1 MQRTWTTLT
10 SPALT
15 LWALTLMALGC
26 GGSQQTASVSEVQL
40 PAEPAVEEGAT
51 QRSAL
56 EALSGIRRDHP
67 DLSGWR
73 PTAVMR
79 LDDSIAVLDDS
90 HAFIWEED
98 AWRHVELPGPAPFG
112 VGSMGAPEVTAKGDG
127 HRVVFAGPSA
137 PDAQTIGLFQLTRAG
152 VESLGVLPEWVA
164 ACRSV
169 VASGSHVY
177 AVVSD
182 EPREREG
189 TVLHAE
195 AGAAPEDWQPLN
207 FVFRSNEPDR
217 QMFMSAEG
225 AILHQYSEACELLR
239 LPSEGPSF
247 EPRALHS
254 IQSERPCDVYM
265 AQGLTPSRM
274 VVTGTTITVFEEGA
288 RRELDWPADGAPF
301 DRPGQYDGYDQL
313 TPSERAARENDSMAR
328 TMSPGLVAL
337 RPLLYERLHPAGEPE
352 QQRGA
357 FRLPLSS
364 SFHRE
369 EGGTWVAL
377 PEEEGEPTAM
387 VAAMH
392 YGALTRPKWTT
403 PVNWGPYR
411 IAVATGRWASE
422 TPTATLGVWRAD
434 SPELITSAFPSLSRR

>member
-1 MQRTWTTLT
+1 MMQRTWTTYALPLTWVLT
-10 SPALT
+10 SV
-15 LWALTLMALGC
+15 MGC
-26 GGSQQTASVSEVQL
+26 GATPQAASVSEVQL
-40 PAEPAVEEGAT
+40 PEPVVEEAPM
-51 QRSAL
+51 QRAAL
-56 EALSGIRRDHP
+56 EALSDIRRQHP
-67 DLSGWR
+67 ELSGWR

-90 HAFIWEED
+90 HAFIWDED

-112 VGSMGAPEVTAKGDG
+112 VGSMGAPEETAKGDG

-137 PDAQTIGLFQLTRAG
+137 PGAQSIGIFQLTRVG
-152 VESLGVLPEWVA
+152 VESLGVLPEWAV

-182 EPREREG
+182 ELREREG

-217 QMFMSAEG
+217 HMFMSADG
-225 AILHQYSEACELLR
+225 AILHEYDEACELLR

-247 EPRALHS
+247 EPTPLLT
-254 IQSERPCDVYM
+254 IQSGRACHVHM
-265 AQGLTPSRM
+265 GQGLAPSRM
-274 VVTGTTITVFEEGA
+274 VVTGTSITVFEDGTQ
-288 RRELDWPADGAPF
+288 RELDWPANGAPF
-301 DRPGQYDGYDQL
+301 DRPGQYEGYDEL

-337 RPLLYERLHPAGEPE
+337 RPLLFERLHPAGEPE
-352 QQRGA
+352 SERGA
-357 FRLPLSS
+357 FRLSLSS

-369 EGGTWVAL
+369 EDGEWVAL
-377 PEEEGEPTAM
+377 PEQEGEATAM

-392 YGALTRPKWTT
+392 YAALTRPTWTT
-403 PVNWGPYR
+403 PVNWGPFR
-411 IAVATGRWASE
+411 VAVAKGRWASE
-422 TPTATLGVWRAD
+422 SPTATLGVWRAD
-434 SPELITSAFPSLSRR
+434 RPELVTSAFPALSPR